1 VLFADQMARMISF
14 VDICGLCGL
23 DLDQIEAIGEHEH
36 LPDVAAAAL
45 ASYLLRS
52 RHGLETVRT
61 MIVDDVRLAL
71 TRGKKRHAQELI
83 MALRHLYEQHPELAE

>member
-1 VLFADQMARMISF
+1 MAAQMAHMISL
-14 VDICGLCGL
+14 VDICGLSGL

-36 LPDVAAAAL
+36 IPDVAAAAL

-52 RHGLETVRT
+52 PHGLEAVRT
-61 MIVDDVRLAL
+61 MIVDDIRSAL
-71 TRGKKRHAQELI
+71 TQGKKRHAQELI